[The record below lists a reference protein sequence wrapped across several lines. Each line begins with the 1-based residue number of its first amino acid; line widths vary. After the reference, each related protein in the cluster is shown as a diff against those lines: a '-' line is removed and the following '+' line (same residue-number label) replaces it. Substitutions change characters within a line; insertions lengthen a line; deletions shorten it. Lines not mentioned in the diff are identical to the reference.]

1 MLSIERSYITSGT
14 SIAAMSP
21 AGIYW
26 QHGLC
31 LTSAAYVNA
40 GDLIFTACH
49 FSDDH
54 LPDEFYSEFDDP
66 RIEQIRLNAALM
78 LSLDFDHGLV
88 LPAHTADRIE
98 INQQPDLSDS
108 DVLNELESLVRHELH
123 KVRPSKAYLPPPPPC
138 TGGPSYDFRAEDPP
152 IEVQRQIWAA
162 IDLNDYTLM
171 RGVAALLQ
179 GETMFRSTF
188 RTEAL
193 YSLFVS
199 LDASFSITIRRLKAS
214 GHSSP
219 SAYDA
224 AEFIEAAF
232 NDPPSGMRYFE
243 EFYDDRVRAFH
254 PESRFGTFPYLP
266 LSVGEGYQLAKALR
280 AVWRFLILGRA
291 MTS

>member
-1 MLSIERSYITSGT
+1 MLSLERSYITSGT

-26 QHGLC
+26 RDALHLK
-31 LTSAAYVNA
+31 SAAYVNA

-54 LPDEFYSEFDDP
+54 LPEEFYTEFEDP
-66 RIEQIRLNAALM
+66 RVEQIRLHAALM
-78 LSLDFDHGLV
+78 LSLDFDHGLA
-88 LPAHTADRIE
+88 LPAPTADRME
-98 INQQPDLSDS
+98 INEQPDLSDRA
-108 DVLNELESLVRHELH
+108 VLNEIENLVRHELPKARH
-123 KVRPSKAYLPPPPPC
+123 SKAYLPPPPPC
-138 TGGPSYDFRAEDPP
+138 TGGPSYDFRSEDSPV
-152 IEVQRQIWAA
+152 ELQRQIWAA
-162 IDLNDYTLM
+162 INLHDYTLM

-199 LDASFSITIRRLKAS
+199 LDASFSIVMRQLKAS
-214 GHSSP
+214 DHSSP

-224 AEFIEAAF
+224 AEFIEGAF

-243 EFYDDRVRAFH
+243 EFYNDRVRAFH

-266 LSVGEGYQLAKALR
+266 LSVSEGYQLAKALR
-280 AVWRFLILGRA
+280 AVWRFLILGRP
-291 MTS
+291 